1 MKAIVHKEQSLSGV
15 NNKSLIIAS
24 NDLSWTDTSILG
36 KGVKDN
42 MLIARSSSYS
52 LFFQPHQRLVSMKS
66 NAFNLIEFLNINEI
80 LDLQC
85 LFHGRFDY
93 RFTMKA

>member
-15 NNKSLIIAS
+15 NNKSFIIAS

-52 LFFQPHQRLVSMKS
+52 LTVFFFS
-66 NAFNLIEFLNINEI
+66 LIRGKFLWSPMRSI
-80 LDLQC
+80 
-85 LFHGRFDY
+85 
-93 RFTMKA
+93 

>member
-15 NNKSLIIAS
+15 NNQSLIIAS

-42 MLIARSSSYS
+42 MLIARSSS
-52 LFFQPHQRLVSMKS
+52 
-66 NAFNLIEFLNINEI
+66 
-80 LDLQC
+80 
-85 LFHGRFDY
+85 
-93 RFTMKA
+93 